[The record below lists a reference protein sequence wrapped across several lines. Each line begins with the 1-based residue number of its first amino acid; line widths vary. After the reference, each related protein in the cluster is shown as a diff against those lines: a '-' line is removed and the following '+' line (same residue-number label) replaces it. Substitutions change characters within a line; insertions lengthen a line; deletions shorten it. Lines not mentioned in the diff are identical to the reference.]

1 MNMGM
6 MIAKSQETRG
16 GGSFGIRSR
25 VIMSASLAGLL
36 IIGCGG
42 WAAQASLAGAAIA
55 PGQIAVKR
63 QVKEVQHRDGGI
75 IAEIRVSNGDRV
87 REGDVLVKLD
97 ETDTRVELSII
108 RSQLTEL
115 TGVYSRLQAERDG
128 EAEVAFPE
136 GFGSTDGT
144 SGVIAGEMKL
154 FLDNRAMRDSQ
165 KEQLSLQAE
174 QLRDQIKGME
184 AQLASNQAE
193 HTLLLDDIT
202 LMRKLLERKLTE
214 GSRVRQMERELARI
228 EGQRGEIESRVAQ
241 ARGQISETELKI
253 LAIDQELKAT
263 AQTQIRDID
272 ARIAELRE
280 REIAAVDRLSRTEL
294 RAPVSGLVYDLAVH
308 TVGGVIGSGET
319 ILSLVP
325 EDEEMM
331 VEVRVSPTD
340 IDQVTIGQPARLRL
354 TAFNQR
360 TTPEFEGHVTAMAA
374 AATRDPVSG
383 RDFYLGTVEIT
394 SDLAPLGDKTL
405 IPGMPVDVLLVTGER
420 SALSYLVKPFA
431 DQMAKAFR
439 EE

>member
-1 MNMGM
+1 MGM

>member
-1 MNMGM
+1 M
-6 MIAKSQETRG
+6 MIGKSQETRG

-228 EGQRGEIESRVAQ
+228 EGQRGEIEARVAQ

-253 LAIDQELKAT
+253 IAIDQELKAT

-294 RAPVSGLVYDLAVH
+294 RAPASGLVYDLAVH

-360 TTPEFEGHVTAMAA
+360 TTPEFEGQVTAMAA

-394 SDLAPLGDKTL
+394 SDLAALGDKVL

-420 SALSYLVKPFA
+420 SALSYLVKPFT

>member
-1 MNMGM
+1 MGM
-6 MIAKSQETRG
+6 MIGKSQETRG

-228 EGQRGEIESRVAQ
+228 EGQRGEIEARVAQ

-253 LAIDQELKAT
+253 IAIDQELKAT

-294 RAPVSGLVYDLAVH
+294 RAPASGLVYDLAVH

-360 TTPEFEGHVTAMAA
+360 TTPEFEGQVTAMAA

>member
-1 MNMGM
+1 MGM
-6 MIAKSQETRG
+6 MIGKSQETRNVG
-16 GGSFGIRSR
+16 TFGIRSR

-75 IAEIRVSNGDRV
+75 VAEIRVSNGDRV
-87 REGDVLVKLD
+87 QEGDVLVKLD

-108 RSQLTEL
+108 RSQLAEL

-128 EAEVAFPE
+128 QAEVAFPE
-136 GFGSTDGT
+136 GFDATGTT
-144 SGVIAGEMKL
+144 SGVIAGEIKL

-193 HTLLLDDIT
+193 HTLLFDDIT

-272 ARIAELRE
+272 ARIAELHE

-294 RAPVSGLVYDLAVH
+294 RAPASGLVYDLAVH

-360 TTPEFEGHVTAMAA
+360 TTPEFEGQVTAMAA
-374 AATRDPVSG
+374 AATRDPASG

-394 SDLAPLGDKTL
+394 SDLAPLGDKVL

-420 SALSYLVKPFA
+420 SALSYLVKPFT

>member
-1 MNMGM
+1 MGM
-6 MIAKSQETRG
+6 MIGKSQETRG

-228 EGQRGEIESRVAQ
+228 EGQRGEIEARVAQ

-253 LAIDQELKAT
+253 IAIDQELKAT

-294 RAPVSGLVYDLAVH
+294 RAPASGLVYDLAVH

-360 TTPEFEGHVTAMAA
+360 TTPEFEGQVTAMAA

-394 SDLAPLGDKTL
+394 SDLAALGDKVL

-420 SALSYLVKPFA
+420 SALSYLVKPFT

>member
-1 MNMGM
+1 MGM
-6 MIAKSQETRG
+6 MIGKSQETRG
-16 GGSFGIRSR
+16 GSSFGIRSR

-75 IAEIRVSNGDRV
+75 VAEIRVSNGDRV
-87 REGDVLVKLD
+87 QEGDVLVKLD

-108 RSQLTEL
+108 RSQLAEL

-128 EAEVAFPE
+128 QAEVAFPE
-136 GFGSTDGT
+136 GFDATDTT
-144 SGVIAGEMKL
+144 SGVIAGEIKL

-193 HTLLLDDIT
+193 HTLLFDDIT

-272 ARIAELRE
+272 ARIAELHE

-294 RAPVSGLVYDLAVH
+294 RAPASGLVYDLAVH

-360 TTPEFEGHVTAMAA
+360 TTPEFEGQVTAMAA
-374 AATRDPVSG
+374 AATRDPASG

-394 SDLAPLGDKTL
+394 SDLAPLGDKVL

-420 SALSYLVKPFA
+420 SALSYLVKPFT

>member
-1 MNMGM
+1 MGM

-294 RAPVSGLVYDLAVH
+294 RAPASGLVYDLAVH

-360 TTPEFEGHVTAMAA
+360 TTPEFEGQVTAMAA

-420 SALSYLVKPFA
+420 SALSYLVKPFT

>member
-1 MNMGM
+1 MGM
-6 MIAKSQETRG
+6 MIGKSQETRG

-228 EGQRGEIESRVAQ
+228 EGQRGEIEARVAQ

-253 LAIDQELKAT
+253 IAIDQELKAT

-294 RAPVSGLVYDLAVH
+294 RAPASGLVYDLAVH

-360 TTPEFEGHVTAMAA
+360 TTPEFEGQVTAMAA

-405 IPGMPVDVLLVTGER
+405 IPGMPVDVLLMTGER

>member
-1 MNMGM
+1 MGM
-6 MIAKSQETRG
+6 MIGKSQETRNVG
-16 GGSFGIRSR
+16 TFGIRSR

-87 REGDVLVKLD
+87 QEGDVLVKLD
-97 ETDTRVELSII
+97 ETETRVELSII
-108 RSQLTEL
+108 RSQLAEL

-128 EAEVAFPE
+128 QAEVAFPE
-136 GFGSTDGT
+136 GFDATEAT

-184 AQLASNQAE
+184 AQLASNKAE

-272 ARIAELRE
+272 ARIAELHE

-294 RAPVSGLVYDLAVH
+294 RAPASGLVYDLAVH
-308 TVGGVIGSGET
+308 TVGGVIGSGQT

-360 TTPEFEGHVTAMAA
+360 TTPEFVGQVTAMAA
-374 AATRDPVSG
+374 ASTRDPASG

-394 SDLAPLGDKTL
+394 SDLAPLGDKVL

-420 SALSYLVKPFA
+420 SALSYLLKPFA

>member
-1 MNMGM
+1 M
-6 MIAKSQETRG
+6 MIGKSQETRG

-228 EGQRGEIESRVAQ
+228 EGQRGEIEARVAQ

-253 LAIDQELKAT
+253 IAIDQELKAT

-294 RAPVSGLVYDLAVH
+294 RAPASGLVYDLAVH

-360 TTPEFEGHVTAMAA
+360 TTPEFEGQVTAMAA

>member
-1 MNMGM
+1 MGM
-6 MIAKSQETRG
+6 MIGKSQETRG

-136 GFGSTDGT
+136 GFGSTDGS

-228 EGQRGEIESRVAQ
+228 EGQRGEIEARVAQ

-253 LAIDQELKAT
+253 IAIDQELKAT

-294 RAPVSGLVYDLAVH
+294 RAPASGLVYDLAVH

-360 TTPEFEGHVTAMAA
+360 TTPEFEGQVTAMAA

-383 RDFYLGTVEIT
+383 RDFYLGTVEIS
-394 SDLAPLGDKTL
+394 SDLAPLGDKVL

-420 SALSYLVKPFA
+420 SALSYLVKPFT

>member
-1 MNMGM
+1 
-6 MIAKSQETRG
+6 
-16 GGSFGIRSR
+16 
-25 VIMSASLAGLL
+25 
-36 IIGCGG
+36 
-42 WAAQASLAGAAIA
+42 
-55 PGQIAVKR
+55 
-63 QVKEVQHRDGGI
+63 
-75 IAEIRVSNGDRV
+75 
-87 REGDVLVKLD
+87 
-97 ETDTRVELSII
+97 
-108 RSQLTEL
+108 
-115 TGVYSRLQAERDG
+115 
-128 EAEVAFPE
+128 
-136 GFGSTDGT
+136 
-144 SGVIAGEMKL
+144 
-154 FLDNRAMRDSQ
+154 
-165 KEQLSLQAE
+165 
-174 QLRDQIKGME
+174 
-184 AQLASNQAE
+184 
-193 HTLLLDDIT
+193 
-202 LMRKLLERKLTE
+202 
-214 GSRVRQMERELARI
+214 
-228 EGQRGEIESRVAQ
+228 
-241 ARGQISETELKI
+241 LKI
-253 LAIDQELKAT
+253 IAIDQELKAT

-294 RAPVSGLVYDLAVH
+294 RAPASGLVYDLAVH

-360 TTPEFEGHVTAMAA
+360 TTPEFEGQVTAMAA

-394 SDLAPLGDKTL
+394 SDLEPLGDKTL

>member
-1 MNMGM
+1 MGM
-6 MIAKSQETRG
+6 MIGKSQETRG

-228 EGQRGEIESRVAQ
+228 EGQRGEIEARVAQ

-253 LAIDQELKAT
+253 IAIDQELKAT

-294 RAPVSGLVYDLAVH
+294 RAPASGLVYDLAVH

-360 TTPEFEGHVTAMAA
+360 TTPEFEGQVTAMAA

-394 SDLAPLGDKTL
+394 SDLEPLGDKTL

>member
-1 MNMGM
+1 M

-294 RAPVSGLVYDLAVH
+294 RAPASGLVYDLAVH

-360 TTPEFEGHVTAMAA
+360 TTPEFEGQVTAMAA

-420 SALSYLVKPFA
+420 SALSYLVKPFT